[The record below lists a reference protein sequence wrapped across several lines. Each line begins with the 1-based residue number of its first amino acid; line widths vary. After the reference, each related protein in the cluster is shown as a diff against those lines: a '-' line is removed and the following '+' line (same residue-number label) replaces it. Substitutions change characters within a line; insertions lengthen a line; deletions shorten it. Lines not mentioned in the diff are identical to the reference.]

1 MYLSRRLAI
10 QVPLWVTFLPSIP
23 TASLSPYSNHFPD
36 QDSGKL
42 HGLCPV
48 KNLTKN
54 EDLCSKIYIDPQ
66 NGILSFC
73 IIVYDIFLRP
83 PEYLLTRQR
92 IEN

>member
-48 KNLTKN
+48 KNITKN

-73 IIVYDIFLRP
+73 IYDIFLCP

-92 IEN
+92 IEI

>member
-48 KNLTKN
+48 KNITKN
-54 EDLCSKIYIDPQ
+54 EDLQGPGNDFYLGGGPTNMKNEILRILKIFT
-66 NGILSFC
+66 L
-73 IIVYDIFLRP
+73 
-83 PEYLLTRQR
+83 
-92 IEN
+92 